1 MKQLLLFILCLPKTL
16 LFNLRYF
23 PLKDAIRLPVFVS
36 HRVWLKELSG
46 TVKVSDVR
54 TGAILIGFG
63 DAMFESSSIWQVSG
77 TVEFNGNAVIGPGS
91 KIVVSGNLTIGKNF
105 LVTATTLIIA
115 HKSITIGDNVLFAW
129 DTLIMDT
136 DFHKIYDSSQNR
148 TNQPRTISIG
158 NKVWIGCRTV
168 ILKGVEIADGVV
180 IGASSTLTKSIKT
193 NNSIVGG
200 HPAKMIK
207 ENIKWEI

>member
-1 MKQLLLFILCLPKTL
+1 MKQLLFLILCLPKTL
-16 LFNLRYF
+16 LFNLKYF
-23 PLKDAIRLPVFVS
+23 PFKDAIRLPVFVS

-46 TVKVSDVR
+46 TVKVSNVR

-63 DAMFESSSIWQVSG
+63 DVMFESKTIWQVSG
-77 TVEFNGNAVIGPGS
+77 TVEFKGNAVIGPGS
-91 KIVVSGNLTIGKNF
+91 KIVVSGKLTIGTNF

-136 DFHKIYDSSQNR
+136 DFHKIYDSSENR
-148 TNQPRTISIG
+148 TNQPRSVKIG

-168 ILKGVEIADGVV
+168 ILKGVEVADGVV
-180 IGASSTLTKSIKT
+180 IGASSTLTKPIKVK
-193 NNSIVGG
+193 NSIVGG
-200 HPAKMIK
+200 NPAKIIR
-207 ENIKWEI
+207 ENITWEI

>member
-136 DFHKIYDSSQNR
+136 DFHKIYDSSEDC
-148 TNQPRTISIG
+148 TNQPRPISIG

-180 IGASSTLTKSIKT
+180 IGASSTLTKSINR

-200 HPAKMIK
+200 NPAKMIK

>member
-1 MKQLLLFILCLPKTL
+1 MKQLLFLILCLPKTL

-23 PLKDAIRLPVFVS
+23 PIKEAIRLPVFVS

-46 TVKVSDVR
+46 TVKISNVQ

-63 DAMFESSSIWQVSG
+63 DVMFESRTIWQVSG
-77 TVEFNGNAVIGPGS
+77 TVEFKGNAVIGPGS
-91 KIVVSGNLTIGKNF
+91 KIVVSGNLTIGTNF

-115 HKSITIGDNVLFAW
+115 HKCITIGDNVLFAW

-136 DFHKIYDSSQNR
+136 DFHEIYDSSENR
-148 TNQPRTISIG
+148 TNQPRPVKIG

-168 ILKGVEIADGVV
+168 ILKGVEVADGVV
-180 IGASSTLTKSIKT
+180 IGASSTLTKPLKVE
-193 NNSIVGG
+193 NSVVGG
-200 HPAKMIK
+200 NPAKMIR
-207 ENIKWEI
+207 ENITWEI